1 MLLHFQESTIFAFKS
16 RKFKIFTAKFS
27 ITALHIDHE
36 AAGDDDDE
44 DDFDGK
50 FEADSDIEDGNDD
63 SIPDSRAWGSKRRNF
78 YSTDFVDAD
87 YSSYNTKEQELAEQ
101 EETEARAIQQ
111 RLAKQLEESD
121 FALDIFGEEDQPKK
135 DDKTKSHE
143 IYMQKDLSAL
153 STRQKDQLFKKDS
166 PEFHGLI
173 GDFRTHLTES
183 TELLDPILKHF
194 KDNEDALTH
203 PLLQVVAH
211 RNQLILNYC
220 SNISFYLVLKAQR
233 MPIKHHPIVKR
244 LFKFRQLILQMEEKF
259 TTVFRPQL
267 ERLAE
272 AINSGKEFTIA
283 GDEVPQ
289 VKKTKKLRFL
299 DTMQGD
305 ATVSTKSKKVIG
317 EDDEDVELEQK
328 LAALAEA
335 SDDENPEGE
344 GKNDEVVE
352 DDDGRRQI
360 TYQIAK
366 NKGLTPYRKKELR
379 NPRVKNKLKYRKA
392 VIRRKGQVR
401 QVYKQDK
408 RYESEKF
415 GINARV
421 KKGIKI
427 Q

>member
-1 MLLHFQESTIFAFKS
+1 MKFRYFPLLPHKIHLSTPS
-16 RKFKIFTAKFS
+16 RLFS
-27 ITALHIDHE
+27 DGGH
-36 AAGDDDDE
+36 DDE
-44 DDFDGK
+44 DDFDEK
-50 FEADSDIEDGNDD
+50 FEADSDIEDGNDND
-63 SIPDSRAWGSKRRNF
+63 IPDSRAWGSKRRNF

-87 YSSYNTKEQELAEQ
+87 YSAYSTQEQELAEQ
-101 EETEARAIQQ
+101 EETEARAIQL

-121 FALDIFGEEDQPKK
+121 FALDIFGEEDKPKK
-135 DDKTKSHE
+135 DDKSKGNE

-173 GDFRTHLTES
+173 GDFRKHLTES
-183 TELLDPILKHF
+183 NEFLAPILKHF
-194 KDNEDALTH
+194 KENEALTH
-203 PLLQVVAH
+203 PLLQVAAH

-233 MPIKHHPIVKR
+233 VPIKHHPIVKR

-259 TTVFRPQL
+259 TSIHRPQL
-267 ERLAE
+267 EQLAE
-272 AINSGKEFTIA
+272 VIKSGKEFTIA
-283 GDEVPQ
+283 VDEVAQ

-299 DTMQGD
+299 DTVQGD
-305 ATVSTKSKKVIG
+305 AKVSTKTSKKVVDD
-317 EDDEDVELEQK
+317 DDEDVELEKK
-328 LAALAEA
+328 LAALASA
-335 SDDENPEGE
+335 SEDENAEGDGEEGE
-344 GKNDEVVE
+344 EEEDEE
-352 DDDGRRQI
+352 AARRQI

-392 VIRRKGQVR
+392 VIRRKGQIR
-401 QVYKQDK
+401 QVYKQTN

-415 GINARV
+415 GINART

-427 Q
+427 K